1 MNRNELCMSEQ
12 ELSEQAAVPAGLVAS
27 IYSGITD
34 DNHWQAFLE
43 ILRQHL
49 QASFATLI
57 LSPPSEYDAG
67 VVLNALV
74 IEEQDFTAYND
85 KYYALDPF
93 TQLPPAQVFTIA
105 DWLDDGELKASEYYR
120 DYMLPMGVE
129 QIIGFDLSLGDGVD
143 VRLRVTRNT
152 GDDLF
157 GEQDKQLLT
166 ATIEHLQQAVE
177 IYMKLQSAQLERELY
192 LAAMGEMAMGVI
204 VLDEKARVIRKNE
217 AAERLLAADNGLL
230 LRGEKVVIDDRD
242 ENKQLIGYVEEIL
255 ALHKRG
261 ETAAPRVCKT
271 EFAPGVLKLAIL
283 LRAIPANQGPKS
295 NQPCIALFISDPQHR
310 REAPTSALTALF
322 GFTPAES
329 ALAMR
334 LANGL
339 TLDEASQE
347 LGVSR
352 NTAKSHLSA
361 VFSKTGVTR
370 QTKLVQL
377 ILKSVGPIT

>member
-1 MNRNELCMSEQ
+1 MQLFDREESASQ
-12 ELSEQAAVPAGLVAS
+12 GLIAS
-27 IYSGITD
+27 IYSGIT
-34 DNHWQAFLE
+34 HEARWQQFLE
-43 ILRQHL
+43 ILRQQL
-49 QASFATLI
+49 GASFATLI
-57 LSPPSEYDAG
+57 LSPPSEFDTG

-74 IEEQDFTAYND
+74 IEEQDFTAYNE

-93 TQLPPAQVFTIA
+93 TNLPPATVLTVEEWVNKSEF
-105 DWLDDGELKASEYYR
+105 KASEYYR
-120 DYMLPMGVE
+120 DYMMPMGVE
-129 QIIGFDLSLGDGVD
+129 QIMGFDLSLGDGVD

-152 GDDLF
+152 GDNLF
-157 GEQDKQLLT
+157 NEHDKQLLST
-166 ATIEHLQQAVE
+166 TVQPLQQAVE
-177 IYMKLQSAQLERELY
+177 IFMELQSAQLERELY

-217 AAERLLAADNGLL
+217 AADRLVSADNGLL
-230 LRGEKVVIDDRD
+230 LRGDKVVIDDRE
-242 ENKQLIGYVEEIL
+242 ENKQLVGYIEEIL
-255 ALHKRG
+255 ALRQCG
-261 ETAAPRVCKT
+261 EAVAPRVCKT

-283 LRAIPANQGPKS
+283 LRAIPVNQSPKS

-339 TLDEASQE
+339 TLDEASAE